1 MVMNRI
7 ALYNLE
13 TLLWINRLGSF
24 SAAANR
30 LNTTQPGISARIR
43 ELENHLG
50 IPLFARQGRN
60 MILSVQG
67 RELVRRCEQVWPSLQ
82 QALLNPVDLS
92 SVAGIVRIGSGEI
105 AAASCLS
112 AFVNAI
118 RQEMPGLSLEIE
130 IDLTSKLIDG
140 LLSGAADLVF
150 AIGPVEMP
158 GIKTRRIG
166 EVELIW
172 LASPSLANML
182 EQRLVPPKDL
192 LFWSLARSSPMHAI
206 MHDALGGLGYHD
218 GKINTCNDLH
228 SLIDIIVSSGGVS
241 LFPLNMVGEK
251 ISSGEIVRVFD
262 QSPPPILL
270 QAAIRSAEKDPII
283 LHIFEIAHALKTEEV
298 SAPAA
303 R

>member
-7 ALYNLE
+7 ALYHLE

-92 SVAGIVRIGSGEI
+92 SVVGIVRIGSGEI

-118 RQEMPGLSLEIE
+118 RQGDEV
-130 IDLTSKLIDG
+130 TSI
-140 LLSGAADLVF
+140 
-150 AIGPVEMP
+150 
-158 GIKTRRIG
+158 
-166 EVELIW
+166 
-172 LASPSLANML
+172 
-182 EQRLVPPKDL
+182 
-192 LFWSLARSSPMHAI
+192 
-206 MHDALGGLGYHD
+206 
-218 GKINTCNDLH
+218 
-228 SLIDIIVSSGGVS
+228 
-241 LFPLNMVGEK
+241 
-251 ISSGEIVRVFD
+251 RV
-262 QSPPPILL
+262 
-270 QAAIRSAEKDPII
+270 A
-283 LHIFEIAHALKTEEV
+283 
-298 SAPAA
+298 
-303 R
+303 